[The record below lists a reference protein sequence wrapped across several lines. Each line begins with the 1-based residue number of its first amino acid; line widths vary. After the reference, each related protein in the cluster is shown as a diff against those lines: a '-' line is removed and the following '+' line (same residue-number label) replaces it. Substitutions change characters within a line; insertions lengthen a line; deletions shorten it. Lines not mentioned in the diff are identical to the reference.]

1 MDADALKKAF
11 NELYPHLEWQQTQIT
26 ALLEFLTAKGII
38 TDQEF
43 DPFVEE
49 AGKRSSVKWL
59 AARLRVEHAL
69 SESKEE
75 EEKPAEISTKPP
87 AEEPE
92 EERAQANES
101 QQPAEKAEQNVSG
114 EEKDGEAEE
123 DGTEKRAGDQT
134 EQEAA

>member
-11 NELYPHLEWQQTQIT
+11 NELYPHLESQETQIT

-43 DPFVEE
+43 DPFVEA

-69 SESKEE
+69 SESTE

-101 QQPAEKAEQNVSG
+101 QQPSEKAEEN
-114 EEKDGEAEE
+114 A
-123 DGTEKRAGDQT
+123 
-134 EQEAA
+134 